1 MAALGM
7 ALSRDVKV
15 IGLVCA
21 AHMMSHVYF
30 FVLPPVFPLLR
41 ADLDVSY
48 TLLGL
53 CMTAFG
59 LAAGLGQ
66 TPVGFLVDRIGARPV
81 LVAGFVLQAGAV
93 ALIGLID
100 SYWQLLVLYTLA
112 GIGHTVF
119 HPADYAI
126 LAASVPKQRLG
137 RAFASHSVVG
147 TIGFALTPALMI
159 AIAEL
164 WHWRAAFMIVGAAG
178 LAVAAVLWAQG
189 SLLGDHRTTTGGEP
203 REARPPATVGDTARL
218 LLSLPIL
225 MCFLYFV
232 VQISA
237 VGGIRSFF
245 VAAMDALYQTPLV
258 TVNAALTGLLV
269 GTSAGMAVGGFV
281 ADRYGPSMRVAA
293 LTLIP
298 AGALILLVGLVAL
311 PDAMLFAAMTLSG
324 FLQGILTPSRDLLL
338 RSVTP
343 DGSMGRVIG
352 FTSSGAN
359 LGAGL
364 IPLLFGWMLDHGE
377 PALVFWVTAALVA
390 VAFVT
395 FVAVKG
401 RFAPAAGG
409 RG

>member
-1 MAALGM
+1 MATLGVALG
-7 ALSRDVKV
+7 RDVKV

-81 LVAGFVLQAGAV
+81 LIAGFILQAGSV
-93 ALIGLID
+93 ALIGLVD
-100 SYWQLLVLYTLA
+100 SYWQLLALYTLA
-112 GIGHTVF
+112 GIGHTVY

-126 LAASVPKQRLG
+126 LAASVPKGRLG
-137 RAFASHSVVG
+137 RAFATHSVVG
-147 TIGFALTPALMI
+147 TIGFAVTPAVMI
-159 AIAEL
+159 GIAEL
-164 WHWRAAFMIVGAAG
+164 WHWRAAFLAVGAAG
-178 LAVAAVLWAQG
+178 LAVALLLWAQSG
-189 SLLGDHRTTTGGEP
+189 ILGDHRTTTAGEP
-203 REARPPATVGDTARL
+203 REARPPATVHDTLRL

-237 VGGIRSFF
+237 VSGVRSFF
-245 VAAMDALYQTPLV
+245 VAAMDAMYQTPLV

-269 GTSAGMAVGGFV
+269 GTSAGMAVGGYV
-281 ADRYGPSMRVAA
+281 ADRYGPSLLVAA
-293 LTLIP
+293 LTLVP
-298 AGALILLVGLVAL
+298 AGALIVLVGTVAL
-311 PDAMLFAAMTLSG
+311 PDAALFAAMSLSG
-324 FLQGILTPSRDLLL
+324 FLQGVLTPSRDLLL
-338 RSVTP
+338 RAVTP

-364 IPLLFGWMLDHGE
+364 VPLLFGWMLDHGRPE
-377 PALVFWVTAALVA
+377 LVFWVTAALVA

-409 RG
+409 RA